1 MLSEELC
8 YSGHDELSI
17 MQECKNYNASIVKK
31 ILNYIPPK
39 SLTILD
45 FGAGIGTLAEILQP
59 YGYTIQCV
67 EIDQTQ
73 AKILTNKDFFVYTA
87 LDEVPNNSINFIYSS
102 NVLEHIEN
110 DQRILTNLY
119 QKLYP
124 GGGLF
129 LYLPAFQALYTEMDK
144 KIGHFRRYQA
154 KDLKMKL
161 AKAGFSIQEIG
172 YADSLGF
179 LATYLL
185 KRLNNGSSILTK
197 EKVRFYDLWL
207 FPISHIL
214 DRICNRYFGK
224 NIWVYAI
231 KE

>member
-1 MLSEELC
+1 M
-8 YSGHDELSI
+8 
-17 MQECKNYNASIVKK
+17 
-31 ILNYIPPK
+31 
-39 SLTILD
+39 
-45 FGAGIGTLAEILQP
+45 
-59 YGYTIQCV
+59 
-67 EIDQTQ
+67 
-73 AKILTNKDFFVYTA
+73 
-87 LDEVPNNSINFIYSS
+87 
-102 NVLEHIEN
+102 
-110 DQRILTNLY
+110 
-119 QKLYP
+119 
-124 GGGLF
+124 
-129 LYLPAFQALYTEMDK
+129 YLPAFQALYTEMDK